1 MLGGPSRPVEDQTV
15 QRLASALAACGL
27 ALALAGSAT
36 AQDARTYVATGDG
49 GRYVKLIDPKTRV
62 AGFAPAAVQAFR
74 ANMDRILAQ
83 LDAMPQVNQPPPGVC
98 HQLASW
104 IELSGALDARVLGG
118 DVEVMRPL
126 EYRDGRCIKTN
137 NGLVMIGL
145 NKTYDIAS
153 RGDALV
159 QGAEGAE
166 NRHWYV
172 LPTESTAPGRIVL
185 KRGSRL
191 VVALTRLDTPLL
203 VPVSAERYVAQRLRE
218 RDGEAQAAQAQED
231 RITEADIERWRREER
246 PRRAAE
252 MEASLRDVA
261 ASLTPQQLAQIR
273 ASNAQGLD
281 LAEQTLRERLRLQ
294 TEADARSRPRDPQ
307 LDYWRGVR
315 DQVRGSN
322 LPACLRLSGYL
333 ETLDLTGGCA
343 SRQQVVEFNPAY
355 FDTRRP
361 GDLQLVTLVTSLRAD
376 NGSEPSRRAIWDA
389 LDVERL
395 AALVR

>member
-1 MLGGPSRPVEDQTV
+1 ML
-15 QRLASALAACGL
+15 RLAAALAACGL
-27 ALALAGSAT
+27 ALALAGSAK

-74 ANMDRILAQ
+74 ANMDQVLAQ
-83 LDAMPQVNQPPPGVC
+83 LDAMPQVNQPPPGIC

-159 QGAEGAE
+159 QGAEGVE

-191 VVALTRLDTPLL
+191 VVALTRRDTPLL
-203 VPVSAERYVAQRLRE
+203 IPVSAERYVTQRLRE

-294 TEADARSRPRDPQ
+294 TEADARGRPRDPQ

-322 LPACLRLSGYL
+322 LPACLKLSGYL
-333 ETLDLTGGCA
+333 ETLDLSGGCA
-343 SRQQVVEFNPAY
+343 SRQPVVELNPAY